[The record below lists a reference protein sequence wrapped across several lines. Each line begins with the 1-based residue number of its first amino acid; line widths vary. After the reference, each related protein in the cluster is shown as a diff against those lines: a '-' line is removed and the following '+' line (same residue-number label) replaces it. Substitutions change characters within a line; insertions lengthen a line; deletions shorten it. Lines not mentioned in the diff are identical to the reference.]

1 MAAERRRFL
10 AIILRAALLG
20 LALGRTP
27 RCPDALDDPLHRRD
41 DDVVEIT
48 VMDVEM
54 TADRATVPSMLI
66 VLLPGA
72 AVTPWG
78 REYYV
83 MAGSASIRN
92 GVLTC
97 GFV

>member
-1 MAAERRRFL
+1 
-10 AIILRAALLG
+10 
-20 LALGRTP
+20 
-27 RCPDALDDPLHRRD
+27 
-41 DDVVEIT
+41 
-48 VMDVEM
+48 MDVEM